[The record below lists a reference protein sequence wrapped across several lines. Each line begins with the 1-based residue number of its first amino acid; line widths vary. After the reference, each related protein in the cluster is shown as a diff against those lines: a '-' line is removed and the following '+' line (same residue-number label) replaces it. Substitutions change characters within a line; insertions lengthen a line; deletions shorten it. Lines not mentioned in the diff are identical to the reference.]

1 MYQVPTAARW
11 RKRKN
16 APSLRLS
23 RRIREP
29 APSAGAD
36 FFTLAKVRPAPQNC
50 GAQKNCIHLS
60 SAAADSPSWFLPLLL
75 GTSQYLVLF
84 SSRKQ
89 LLNHLHWQKHSS
101 TIGELYKSVLFIKL
115 SRFSVYGIH
124 HHGHSTNTYRG
135 QGIGTFQR
143 IQK

>member
-1 MYQVPTAARW
+1 MAEDLFFFFFLLAKTCPAELRGAEPQRNLTAICLPTAIMV
-11 RKRKN
+11 
-16 APSLRLS
+16 L
-23 RRIREP
+23 
-29 APSAGAD
+29 
-36 FFTLAKVRPAPQNC
+36 KV
-50 GAQKNCIHLS
+50 
-60 SAAADSPSWFLPLLL
+60 L
-75 GTSQYLVLF
+75 GTLYLVLRTLF
-84 SSRKQ
+84 LVLCLPAAVGTCYLILDTCYSLKSSRKQ